1 MNRNIEGAHIFACT
15 RCEVAEDRTRDRGKT
30 RVCVWSCAGFPPFLL
45 AWRLGVFWRGGGGEG
60 LGEWGEGKLW

>member
-1 MNRNIEGAHIFACT
+1 MHIG
-15 RCEVAEDRTRDRGKT
+15 EVAEDRTRDRGKT
-30 RVCVWSCAGFPPFLL
+30 RVYGRVLEFPPFLL